1 MKRPLLR
8 AGVAGAAAATA
19 AAAGAVATATAQR
32 RRARKRWKGEP
43 HGLGSLRGNEVTVVA
58 DDGVPLHVE
67 VDEPAERDAE
77 TPTLIFVHGWVL
89 SLDCWH
95 FQRLA
100 FRSTYRMVFY
110 DQRCHGR
117 SGSAEPS
124 SCTVENLAR
133 DLERVIET
141 VAHDGPLILIGHSMG
156 GMTIMDYAKDH
167 ADVMRDRVVGI
178 ALLGTS
184 AGDLGQVLPG
194 RAGQLLKNRAE
205 TLFSVGAR
213 APNLVRTGRRI
224 TSGPAYWITKHFAF
238 GGEVPPEY
246 VAFTDAMISASSA
259 SVVWDF
265 WPLIAGL
272 DQYASLASF
281 EGIPVLVV
289 VGSKDLLTPV
299 HHARRI
305 NELVPSSRVEV
316 LEGAGHMIMLER
328 DEDVT
333 KLLAELVRSG

>member
-1 MKRPLLR
+1 VKRPLLR

-117 SGSAEPS
+117 SGTSKPDA
-124 SCTVENLAR
+124 CT
-133 DLERVIET
+133 
-141 VAHDGPLILIGHSMG
+141 IGR
-156 GMTIMDYAKDH
+156 H
-167 ADVMRDRVVGI
+167 A
-178 ALLGTS
+178 
-184 AGDLGQVLPG
+184 
-194 RAGQLLKNRAE
+194 
-205 TLFSVGAR
+205 
-213 APNLVRTGRRI
+213 
-224 TSGPAYWITKHFAF
+224 
-238 GGEVPPEY
+238 
-246 VAFTDAMISASSA
+246 
-259 SVVWDF
+259 
-265 WPLIAGL
+265 
-272 DQYASLASF
+272 
-281 EGIPVLVV
+281 
-289 VGSKDLLTPV
+289 
-299 HHARRI
+299 
-305 NELVPSSRVEV
+305 SR
-316 LEGAGHMIMLER
+316 
-328 DEDVT
+328 
-333 KLLAELVRSG
+333 S